1 MRILLADDERQLAEC
16 LAKYLRKAGHEVCT
30 VITGGLDVLPA
41 YDRFHPDVVLMDVMM
56 PRFNGIT
63 ISHALL
69 SRNPALKLVLCSGV
83 FSPDHPF
90 IAASGA
96 AHFLSKPF
104 NFADARDILESL
116 VPSDTEAV
124 A

>member
-1 MRILLADDERQLAEC
+1 MRILFADDERQLADA
-16 LAKYLRKAGHEVCT
+16 LSKYLQKSGHEVCT

-69 SRNPALKLVLCSGV
+69 SRNPALKLVLCSGAL
-83 FSPDHPF
+83 SKDHPF

-96 AHFLSKPF
+96 TYFLPKPF
-104 NFADARDILESL
+104 SFAAARDLLESFSPE
-116 VPSDTEAV
+116 VEAV

>member
-1 MRILLADDERQLAEC
+1 MRILLADDERQLVDA
-16 LAKYLRKAGHEVCT
+16 LAKFLERAGHEVCT

-41 YDRFHPDVVLMDVMM
+41 YDRFRPDVVLMDVMM

-69 SRNPALKLVLCSGV
+69 SRNPALKLVLCSGAL
-83 FSPDHPF
+83 SKDHPF

-96 AHFLSKPF
+96 TCFLPKPF
-104 NFADARDILESL
+104 NFSEARDVLERYT
-116 VPSDTEAV
+116 PEAEAV